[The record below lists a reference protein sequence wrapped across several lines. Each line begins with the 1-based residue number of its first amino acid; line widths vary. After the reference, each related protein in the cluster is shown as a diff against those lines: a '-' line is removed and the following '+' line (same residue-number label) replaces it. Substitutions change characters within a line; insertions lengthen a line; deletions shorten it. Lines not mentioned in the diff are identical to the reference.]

1 MKKSEIKINY
11 VDPIELHNELKNYKQ
26 TNQMSDNLGNI
37 FITMCKRILNHSNF
51 KNYNQS
57 LKEDM
62 SGHAYLLLCRY
73 IKNCDPDIRT
83 ARQCFNYVSTIIFN
97 AFKQVLIQHYKQEN
111 IKRDIM
117 KKKQQEFSEMYGVI
131 VKEDQFEL
139 YE

>member
-1 MKKSEIKINY
+1 MNKEYY
-11 VDPIELHNELKNYKQ
+11 VDPIVLQNELKVYKD

-51 KNYNQS
+51 KNYS
-57 LKEDM
+57 KELKEDM

-83 ARQCFNYVSTIIFN
+83 PKQCFNYVSTIIFN

-117 KKKQQEFSEMYGVI
+117 KKKQQEFSEMYGVV

>member
-1 MKKSEIKINY
+1 MNKITKQYY

-51 KNYNQS
+51 KNYS
-57 LKEDM
+57 KELKEDM
-62 SGHAYLLLCRY
+62 SGHAYMLICRY
-73 IKNCDPDIRT
+73 VHNCDPDIRT
-83 ARQCFNYVSTIIFN
+83 AKQCFNYVSTIIFN

-117 KKKQQEFSEMYGVI
+117 KKKQQEFSEMYGVV

>member
-1 MKKSEIKINY
+1 MNKEYY
-11 VDPIELHNELKNYKQ
+11 VDPIVLQNELKIYKD

-97 AFKQVLIQHYKQEN
+97 AFRQVLIQHYKQEN